1 MSDPACLTDLA
12 TIAADCRVFAEE
24 FQSALG
30 EHVILPPGLVEHALV
45 ALLAGGHLL
54 LEGNPG
60 MGKQTL
66 ARWIARSV
74 GLSFSARTFTPD
86 LRGEDFLAALP
97 SRGLGW
103 RADPDDDRARAGVL
117 TEVFYAEDIDE
128 APRSTIAALVDVI
141 RDRPLGP
148 EGGASGLE
156 PLLVIA
162 SRRPAASGAVQSLD
176 PSQLDRFLIQSP
188 IRYPTP
194 AEEWEIARR
203 TRLSAGPDK
212 PLRTRDQLAAFA
224 RAAAAIEAPEAVI
237 GYAWALVRA
246 TRPGNELAPQFVER
260 WIKLGVSPCGLV
272 ALLSAAKARA
282 LLLGRIEPTREDVY
296 RMAQPVLG
304 HRLVGNAEAAAANLS
319 NQRLIGILLETILID
334 GVYARPSGP
343 PDAAGAAAAFD

>member
-1 MSDPACLTDLA
+1 MSDPARLTDLA

-24 FQSALG
+24 FQSSLG
-30 EHVILPPGLVEHALV
+30 EHVILPPSLVEHALV
-45 ALLAGGHLL
+45 ALVAGGHLL

-86 LRGEDFLAALP
+86 LRGEDFLPPRSSGGPGRGADLDHDPPRGAMP
-97 SRGLGW
+97 S
-103 RADPDDDRARAGVL
+103 
-117 TEVFYAEDIDE
+117 EVFYAEDIDE
-128 APRSTIAALVDVI
+128 APRSTIAALVDTI
-141 RDRPLGP
+141 RDRPVGP
-148 EGGASGLE
+148 DGGAGGAR

-162 SRRPAASGAVQSLD
+162 SRRPAALGAVQTLD
-176 PSQLDRFLIQSP
+176 PSQLDRFLIQSH

-194 AEEWEIARR
+194 AEEWEIARW
-203 TRLSAGPDK
+203 TRPSAGPEK
-212 PLRTRDQLAAFA
+212 PLRTRGQLAAFS
-224 RAAAAIEAPEAVI
+224 RAAAALEAPEAVI

-272 ALLSAAKARA
+272 ALLAAAKARA

-296 RMAQPVLG
+296 SMAQPVLG
-304 HRLVGNAEAAAANLS
+304 HRLIGNAEAAAANLT

-343 PDAAGAAAAFD
+343 SDAAGGFF